1 MDGHAT
7 ALTSPAAGC
16 FSHKRAH
23 ARNTPTTEFQA
34 NLGQPSST
42 GWQQDEPPL
51 LPVPSIRCRR
61 LPDGYGGAARTLAT
75 MRRATLSLALGL
87 SLIALLAARGA
98 DASIHE
104 YAGGGFAPR
113 ANSFFFHGGSEGLY
127 ASDLSSNSSSF
138 IR

>member
-1 MDGHAT
+1 
-7 ALTSPAAGC
+7 
-16 FSHKRAH
+16 
-23 ARNTPTTEFQA
+23 
-34 NLGQPSST
+34 
-42 GWQQDEPPL
+42 
-51 LPVPSIRCRR
+51 
-61 LPDGYGGAARTLAT
+61 
-75 MRRATLSLALGL
+75 MRRATLSVALGL

-113 ANSFFFHGGSEGLY
+113 ANSFHGGSEGLY

>member
-1 MDGHAT
+1 
-7 ALTSPAAGC
+7 
-16 FSHKRAH
+16 
-23 ARNTPTTEFQA
+23 
-34 NLGQPSST
+34 
-42 GWQQDEPPL
+42 
-51 LPVPSIRCRR
+51 
-61 LPDGYGGAARTLAT
+61 

-127 ASDLSSNSSSF
+127 ASDLSSTSSSF